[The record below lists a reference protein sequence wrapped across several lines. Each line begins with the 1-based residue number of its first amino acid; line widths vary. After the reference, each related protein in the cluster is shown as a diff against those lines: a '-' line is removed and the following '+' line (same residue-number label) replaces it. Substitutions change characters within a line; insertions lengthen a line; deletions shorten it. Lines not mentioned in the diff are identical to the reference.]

1 MSVHTKPR
9 TIRNRELVKAKRRL
23 EKRFAEISK
32 TSNAEQFANEE
43 DALLVR
49 IKLIQALLG
58 EC

>member
-9 TIRNRELVKAKRRL
+9 TIRNRELVKDKRRL

-32 TSNAEQFANEE
+32 TSSTEQFTNEE